1 MQLDS
6 SSWQEPQDDQG
17 ISSFSRKLR
26 LSLKYF
32 FSINQDNNAQR
43 NTLTAD
49 EDELLFVISKDIH
62 YIFFNSFLLG
72 AGRVCKIINCFT
84 QFHET
89 V

>member
-6 SSWQEPQDDQG
+6 LSWQEPQDDRG
-17 ISSFSRKLR
+17 ISFFSRKLR

-32 FSINQDNNAQR
+32 FFWINQDNNAQ
-43 NTLTAD
+43 TLTAD